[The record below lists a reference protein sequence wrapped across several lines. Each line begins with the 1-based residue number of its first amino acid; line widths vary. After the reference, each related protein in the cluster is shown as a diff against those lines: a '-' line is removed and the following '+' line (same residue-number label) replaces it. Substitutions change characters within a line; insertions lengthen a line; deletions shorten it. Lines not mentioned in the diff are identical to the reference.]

1 METSVSASNQ
11 FHLQVRNRIMRVLTI
26 CFVACFIFTGTAL
39 AQKPDDI
46 ELPEG
51 PDRLECITDGYDAY
65 TGGTGGAVPDADT
78 LGVTFGPLATS
89 GTEIMY
95 DVILKVEIS
104 STWIGDVRLWLL
116 YDTDCDGYAEVT
128 GELLCRHGLSGCPQD
143 GCCGC
148 PGDLDGWYGFDTDD
162 ADTNTISIEDICPGF
177 FDPGCYAP
185 DYDSSG
191 LDVFD
196 GYACGGCFW
205 LFCADGAIGDDTA
218 IGGWEVY
225 LLPGSP
231 VEASTWTTVKA
242 LYR

>member
-1 METSVSASNQ
+1 
-11 FHLQVRNRIMRVLTI
+11 MRVLAI
-26 CFVACFIFTGTAL
+26 CLVACFIFMGTAL
-39 AQKPDDI
+39 AQKPDEI
-46 ELPEG
+46 ERPEG

-65 TGGTGGAVPDADT
+65 TGGTGGAVPDDDPV
-78 LGVTFGPLATS
+78 GVTFGPLVTS
-89 GTEIMY
+89 GTATME

-104 STWIGDVRLWLL
+104 ATWIGDVRLWLL

-128 GELLCRHGLSGCPQD
+128 GEVLCRHGLAGCPQD

-148 PGDLDGWYGFDTDD
+148 SGNLSGWYGFDTDD
-162 ADTNTISIEDICPGF
+162 ADTNTISIEDICPSL

-196 GYACGGCFW
+196 GYAYGGCFW
-205 LFCADGAIGDDTA
+205 LFCADGMHGDATS

-225 LLPGSP
+225 LLAGTA
-231 VEASTWTTVKA
+231 VEKSTWTMVKA